1 MDLLEVPAPVA
12 ARLRRPGWRDPRL
25 LSGVALV
32 AGAVALGSWV
42 VSSAQHTVPVYVARG
57 ALVPGAVLGPDDLA
71 VADVRLTG
79 AALERYLRADGP
91 LPQAAVVVRVVG
103 DGELV
108 ARSALGTAQELD
120 VRAVAVPLRGAL
132 PADLAA
138 GALVDLWLTP
148 PEDGTPVALARSVV
162 VQEVADEG
170 GGLSSSTAT
179 VHALV
184 PQDDLP
190 SVLAALASDGH
201 VDVVPVPGTGD

>member
-12 ARLRRPGWRDPRL
+12 PRLRRPGWRDPRL
-25 LSGVALV
+25 LSGLALV
-32 AGAVALGSWV
+32 AGAVALGSWA

-57 ALVPGAVLGPDDLA
+57 ALVPGAVVEPGDLA

-79 AALERYLRADGP
+79 TALERYLRADAP
-91 LPQAAVVVRVVG
+91 LPEGAVVVRVVG

-108 ARSALGTAQELD
+108 ARSALGAAQDLD

-132 PADLAA
+132 PPDLVA

-148 PEDGTPVALARSVV
+148 PEDGTPEALAQAVV

-170 GGLSSSTAT
+170 GGLSTGGATAH
-179 VHALV
+179 VLV

-190 SVLAALASDGH
+190 SVLAALASDGR
-201 VDVVPVPGTGD
+201 VDVVPLPGTGG